1 MDFKKQIKREQLAQ
15 LLINKFRNKY
25 NINSATE
32 KDLDTLIQDEVK
44 QLILH
49 EANVSENQLTAL
61 DKAISS
67 TVKAVRGIAS
77 S

>member
-1 MDFKKQIKREQLAQ
+1 MYPKQPPTRSQLNDSMDFKKQIKREQLAQ

-49 EANVSENQLTAL
+49 EANVSEN
-61 DKAISS
+61 
-67 TVKAVRGIAS
+67 
-77 S
+77 